1 MKQVCLSKDYSTGI
15 HSEKA
20 SCCKEV
26 KHMPK
31 KTINWNGILQL
42 IASIMICV
50 WGACTLFV
58 KIWMPV
64 AILLH
69 RAINLPNF

>member
-50 WGACTLFV
+50 WGACTLDMYTV
-58 KIWMPV
+58 CE
-64 AILLH
+64 
-69 RAINLPNF
+69 NLDACCNLAS